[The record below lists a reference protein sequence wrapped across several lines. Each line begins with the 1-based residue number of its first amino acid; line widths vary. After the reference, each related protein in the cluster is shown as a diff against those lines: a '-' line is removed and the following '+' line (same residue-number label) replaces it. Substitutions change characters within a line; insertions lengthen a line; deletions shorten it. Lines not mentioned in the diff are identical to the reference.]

1 MTRTTPANWVAAV
14 ESPQQKPVYYVDI
27 DGVTDDYA
35 TAPVKGATPSKD
47 VRMRLPSGNS
57 VAIDL
62 LQGTRDVQEV
72 EFELLDIGSEITDL
86 IATEASGAPVS
97 TMVNRKV
104 TLYGGYRDLDES
116 DYAVLFVGRLSGV
129 RQNPEMT
136 GWVFRASDNSYLLDG
151 EIMSNAT
158 SDEPT
163 TLRGNPFNLYW
174 AILTGT
180 FSTSD
185 PDFPLDFVSAAGPS
199 SSAPTGLGIAT
210 SQINETQIKK
220 WRDEWHID
228 AVANVTW
235 NDPVNARTEIE
246 QEFTRIWQGSVSIS
260 GDGLLGLILHRD
272 NMPASA
278 AVEVTQAEH
287 IVRTESYELLY
298 STHINA
304 FVYREES
311 TKGSGTFD
319 TITYNTVKAED
330 TADQSS
336 TEETIT
342 YTADSRWLDTT
353 YDGDV
358 EAGQLAD
365 YLRARYINTPGALQ
379 LLVNFQRLTV
389 EVGDSIAVTHNALP
403 DLLDGTR
410 GVTGR
415 LYYVVGIE
423 PDFDLGLIRLT
434 TIDLGFRRS
443 GVISPSG
450 QNDYATSTA
459 QEQNTF
465 VWIGASGTNLVGS
478 SEPGY
483 TVI

>member
-35 TAPVKGATPSKD
+35 TAPVKGATPAKD
-47 VRMRLPSGNS
+47 IRMRVPSGNS

-62 LQGTRDVQEV
+62 LQGTRDVQEI
-72 EFELLDIGSEITDL
+72 EFELLDIGSEITNM
-86 IATEASGAPVS
+86 ISTEATGAPVS

-104 TLYGGYRDLDES
+104 RLYGGYRDLDES
-116 DYAVLFVGRLSGV
+116 DYAILFVGRVSGV
-129 RQNPEMT
+129 RKNPEMN
-136 GWVFRASDNSYLLDG
+136 GWIFRASDNSYLLDG

-158 SDEPT
+158 STTPT

-185 PDFPLDFVSAAGPS
+185 PDFPLDAVSTAGPS

-210 SQINETQIKK
+210 ALINEDQIKDERDK
-220 WRDEWHID
+220 WHPD
-228 AVANVTW
+228 AVANVTF
-235 NDPVNARTEIE
+235 NDPVSARTELE
-246 QEFTRIWQGSVSIS
+246 QEFFRIWQGFAAIS
-260 GDGLLGLILHRD
+260 GEGKLGVRLHRD
-272 NMPASA
+272 NMPASS

-287 IVRTESYELLY
+287 IVRTESYERLY
-298 STHINA
+298 STHLNA
-304 FVYREES
+304 FVYKEES

-319 TITYNTVKAED
+319 TITYNTAKAED

-342 YTADSRWLDTT
+342 YTAESRWLDTA
-353 YDGDV
+353 YDGQD
-358 EAGQLAD
+358 EAEQLSD

-379 LLVNFQRLTV
+379 ILVNFQRLNV

-403 DLLDGTR
+403 DLLTGTR

-434 TIDLGFRRS
+434 CIDLGFRRS
-443 GVISPSG
+443 GVIGEASQP
-450 QNDYATSTA
+450 DYGSATDEQKNTFAWVGATS
-459 QEQNTF
+459 
-465 VWIGASGTNLVGS
+465 TNLVGGTD
-478 SEPGY
+478 PGY